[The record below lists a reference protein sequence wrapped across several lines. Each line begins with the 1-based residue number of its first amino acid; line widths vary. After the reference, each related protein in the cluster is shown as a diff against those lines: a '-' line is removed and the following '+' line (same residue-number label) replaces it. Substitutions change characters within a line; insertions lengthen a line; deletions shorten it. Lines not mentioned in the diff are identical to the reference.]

1 MSRNF
6 RRISVALLAF
16 ASIAVAPLFAR
27 GTQQTQ
33 PTQAQQDAAIIN
45 NKAEPTGVWT
55 ATLKSADFT
64 IQNFHFKTG
73 ETLPNLKIHYY
84 TVGAPHKD
92 ANGKVDN
99 AILLLHGTGGSGRV
113 FLTSYFAG
121 VAFVPGGVLDDSKY
135 FVIMPDNLG
144 HGQSTKPSDGLRAKF
159 PHYDYDD
166 MILAQHELVTKGLGL
181 SHLLLVMGTSMGCM
195 HSWVWGETYPDFMDG
210 LVPLACETVE
220 IAGRNRIMRRMAMD
234 AITTDPEYKGGN
246 YKTQPHGLQDAIHIL
261 LLMGSAPVLW
271 QKNYPTREK
280 ADAYLEDYVAA
291 HMLTTDANDMLYAF
305 NSSRNYNP
313 DPLLG
318 TIQAQVLF
326 INSADDA
333 INPPELGL
341 AEKEIQKVKN
351 GRFVLLPI
359 SDQTVGHSTHS
370 RPAIWGN
377 YLEAMLNS
385 LGH

>member
-1 MSRNF
+1 M
-6 RRISVALLAF
+6 
-16 ASIAVAPLFAR
+16 
-27 GTQQTQ
+27 
-33 PTQAQQDAAIIN
+33 
-45 NKAEPTGVWT
+45 
-55 ATLKSADFT
+55 
-64 IQNFHFKTG
+64 
-73 ETLPNLKIHYY
+73 
-84 TVGAPHKD
+84 
-92 ANGKVDN
+92 
-99 AILLLHGTGGSGRV
+99 
-113 FLTSYFAG
+113 
-121 VAFVPGGVLDDSKY
+121 
-135 FVIMPDNLG
+135 
-144 HGQSTKPSDGLRAKF
+144 
-159 PHYDYDD
+159 
-166 MILAQHELVTKGLGL
+166 
-181 SHLLLVMGTSMGCM
+181 
-195 HSWVWGETYPDFMDG
+195 
-210 LVPLACETVE
+210 
-220 IAGRNRIMRRMAMD
+220 
-234 AITTDPEYKGGN
+234 
-246 YKTQPHGLQDAIHIL
+246 QDAIHIL

-280 ADAYLEDYVAA
+280 ADAFLEQYVAS
-291 HMLTTDANDMLYAF
+291 HMQTTDANDMLYAF
-305 NSSRNYNP
+305 DSSRNYNP